1 MLPVLT
7 APCLAALQGAELTGA
22 SAAGFV
28 DKFMDLEEQ
37 YGPITDA
44 DGQQAS
50 EQEQVPAGAAA
61 AAAAAVALLAQLAG
75 LLHLGN
81 MAFQTSRT

>member
-1 MLPVLT
+1 M
-7 APCLAALQGAELTGA
+7 A

-61 AAAAAVALLAQLAG
+61 AAAAALLAQLAG